1 MPVDDKTEEIPFL
14 PSTIETIDIG
24 LFNWVDETLSLS
36 VNTNNGF
43 KKVPV
48 LWLSAERSFQ
58 IKNNKDLRDA
68 SGKLKL
74 PLITLTRKSMTKD
87 PTFRGSHYANIFPND
102 GYRGGSTPIA
112 RRIMQVKTRNQAN
125 SQAVKKLRSG
135 DETGRIDNKKVVY
148 ETMSLPVPVYVEIMY
163 TVTMRT
169 EYIQQINTL
178 ATPFITVTG
187 GINSFIFENDG
198 HKYEAFIQPGF
209 TPMSNASNLGE
220 EERFFETQVEI
231 KVLGYLIGAGPNN
244 ERPKAI
250 IRENIVEVKV
260 TRERVMVGQ
269 KIPWAKVGQ
278 KYRE

>member
-1 MPVDDKTEEIPFL
+1 
-14 PSTIETIDIG
+14 
-24 LFNWVDETLSLS
+24 
-36 VNTNNGF
+36 
-43 KKVPV
+43 
-48 LWLSAERSFQ
+48 
-58 IKNNKDLRDA
+58 
-68 SGKLKL
+68 
-74 PLITLTRKSMTKD
+74 
-87 PTFRGSHYANIFPND
+87 
-102 GYRGGSTPIA
+102 
-112 RRIMQVKTRNQAN
+112 
-125 SQAVKKLRSG
+125 
-135 DETGRIDNKKVVY
+135 
-148 ETMSLPVPVYVEIMY
+148 MSLPVPVYVEMIY

-220 EERFFETQVEI
+220 EERYFETQVEI